1 MHIALYELGIESGDE
16 VFVSALTFIGSV
28 SPVTF
33 LGVNP
38 VFIDADYVTWNMD
51 PVLLA
56 IEIE

>member
-1 MHIALYELGIESGDE
+1 
-16 VFVSALTFIGSV
+16 V